1 MSDNWNKIKNGIIQL
16 KDISI
21 LSSASIITNF
31 IGGLFWIYMASLMGP
46 EEYGQISYFISIAL
60 IVASISL
67 FGAGN
72 SLIVFVAK
80 GEKIQS
86 LFFIITITTSI
97 VGSIILF
104 LMFENFGMSIYA
116 IGFVI
121 FTLVISDLL
130 GKKLY
135 INYSKY
141 LILQRIIMVSIAIP
155 FYFIFG
161 TDGVLIGIALS
172 FLPFIFIIYK
182 DFRQPINISFM
193 KSKFKNL
200 LNVYLMDIITLS
212 RGSLDKLI
220 IVPLLGFSLL
230 GNYQLGLQ
238 FIVILNI
245 IPMAIYQY
253 VLSHDSSGLPT
264 TKLKILAVSIS
275 GLLAIV
281 GALLAPF
288 VVPMLFLEF
297 TESIQIVQILS
308 FSLIPGTITMMYI
321 SKFLGAEKPMYL
333 VVGSIIF
340 LTVQMIGI
348 FGLKDTY
355 GIYGVSFAM
364 ILGYLVEVLFFVLI
378 NKFVYK
384 KIN

>member
-220 IVPLLGFSLL
+220 IVPLIGFSLL

-253 VLSHDSSGLPT
+253 LLSHHSSDLPT

>member
-1 MSDNWNKIKNGIIQL
+1 MSDNWNKIKNSIIQL
-16 KDISI
+16 KEISI
-21 LSSASIITNF
+21 LSSASLITNF
-31 IGGLFWIYMASLMGP
+31 IGGLFWMYMASLMGP

-135 INYSKY
+135 VNYAKY

-172 FLPFIFIIYK
+172 FLPFIFIIYR

-253 VLSHDSSGLPT
+253 VLTHDSSGSPT

-333 VVGSIIF
+333 VVGSVIF

>member
-16 KDISI
+16 KEISI
-21 LSSASIITNF
+21 LSSASLITNF
-31 IGGLFWIYMASLMGP
+31 IGGLFWMYMASLMGP

-135 INYSKY
+135 INYAKY

-161 TDGVLIGIALS
+161 TDGVLVGIALS
-172 FLPFIFIIYK
+172 FLPFIFIIYR

-253 VLSHDSSGLPT
+253 VLSHDSSGSPT

-333 VVGSIIF
+333 VVGSVIF

>member
-16 KDISI
+16 KEISI
-21 LSSASIITNF
+21 LSSASLITNF
-31 IGGLFWIYMASLMGP
+31 IGGLFWMYMASLMGP

-135 INYSKY
+135 VNYAKY

-161 TDGVLIGIALS
+161 TDGVLVGIALS
-172 FLPFIFIIYK
+172 FLPFIFIIYR

-253 VLSHDSSGLPT
+253 VLSHDSSGSPT

-333 VVGSIIF
+333 VVGSVIF

>member
-16 KDISI
+16 KGISI
-21 LSSASIITNF
+21 LSSASLITNF
-31 IGGLFWIYMASLMGP
+31 IGGLFWMYMASLMGP

-86 LFFIITITTSI
+86 LFSVITITTSI

-135 INYSKY
+135 VNYAKY

-172 FLPFIFIIYK
+172 FLPFIFIIYR

-253 VLSHDSSGLPT
+253 VLSHDSSGSPT

-333 VVGSIIF
+333 VVGSVIF

>member
-1 MSDNWNKIKNGIIQL
+1 MSDNWNKIKKGIIQL
-16 KDISI
+16 KGLSI
-21 LSSASIITNF
+21 LSSASLITNF
-31 IGGLFWIYMASLMGP
+31 IGGLFWMYMASLMGP

-86 LFFIITITTSI
+86 LFFIITITISI

-135 INYSKY
+135 VNYAKY

-161 TDGVLIGIALS
+161 TDGVLVGIALS
-172 FLPFIFIIYK
+172 FLPFIFIIYR

-253 VLSHDSSGLPT
+253 VLSHDSSGSPT

-333 VVGSIIF
+333 VVGSVIF

-348 FGLKDTY
+348 FGLKDIY

>member
-308 FSLIPGTITMMYI
+308 FSLIPGTITMMYV
-321 SKFLGAEKPMYL
+321 SKFLGVEKPTYL
-333 VVGSIIF
+333 IVGSIIF
-340 LTVQMIGI
+340 LSVQMIGI

>member
-1 MSDNWNKIKNGIIQL
+1 MSDNWNKIKNSIIQL
-16 KDISI
+16 KEISI
-21 LSSASIITNF
+21 LSSASLITNF
-31 IGGLFWIYMASLMGP
+31 IGGLFWMYMASLMGP

-135 INYSKY
+135 VNYAKY

-172 FLPFIFIIYK
+172 FLPFIFIIYR

-253 VLSHDSSGLPT
+253 VLTHDSSGSPT

-308 FSLIPGTITMMYI
+308 FSLIPGTITMMYV

-333 VVGSIIF
+333 IVGSIIF
-340 LTVQMIGI
+340 LIVQMIGI

-364 ILGYLVEVLFFVLI
+364 ILAYLVEVLFFVLI